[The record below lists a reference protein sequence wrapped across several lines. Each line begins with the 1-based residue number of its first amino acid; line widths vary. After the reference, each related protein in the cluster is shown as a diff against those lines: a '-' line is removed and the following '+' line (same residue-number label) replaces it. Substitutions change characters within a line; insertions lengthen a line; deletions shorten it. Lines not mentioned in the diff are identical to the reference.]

1 MAAIKIPPNKYRDA
15 IDQVIAYNSKI
26 LLERRLRY
34 PYIDGQTGVAQQDC
48 HLWVSRVARSAPNR
62 EGQVCSYPARRW
74 RVRKRPDFDKLN
86 RTKVKQETA
95 SKTRFSS
102 STNNEMFEP
111 GKSSTK
117 CLNCCLDIISEVIQ
131 KSIKLSDSQPLR
143 LFPHQSRS
151 DISLYIY

>member
-1 MAAIKIPPNKYRDA
+1 MNGGQQEGLRSTKQIEMAAIKIPPNKYRDA

-86 RTKVKQETA
+86 RTKVKQESA
-95 SKTRFSS
+95 SKTRYSS
-102 STNNEMFEP
+102 STNNEIFEP
-111 GKSSTK
+111 GKVQREK
-117 CLNCCLDIISEVIQ
+117 ISRTAP
-131 KSIKLSDSQPLR
+131 D
-143 LFPHQSRS
+143 HQAV
-151 DISLYIY
+151 